1 MKKNNFLIIAILIAF
16 GMNAQNFQQ
25 ALQLIEPAKSINKK
39 ENAVFVAPKTGF
51 DEKSDRAA
59 TDTIP
64 GMYWNF
70 AGGFPADWTRA
81 DLSSNQ
87 IGGWQHTLLAPQ
99 GQFSTNIG
107 VLNSTSNENGYMI
120 LDGDFYNPGTP
131 PSEHD
136 MDAYMQTPVLDLS
149 SYQDVKLHFQYAFR
163 YCCDAS
169 EIEMNVRVS
178 TDGGTTFTNI
188 DFRDGLEVNRVSVN
202 AVNKN
207 INISN
212 IAGGQSNVVIRFH
225 VKGASHYFWMIDDV
239 AITEA
244 ADNDLV
250 LLRRFVDFYYE
261 DGGYY
266 TQLPYS
272 QLGEI
277 DFRGR
282 TYNNGVATQ
291 TGAKLNIAV
300 TKDGSE
306 IYNSSSSGASIG
318 RLDTTILSLTN
329 TFNPEGTGEY
339 SISFNLNQ
347 DQEDQIPTDNTLP
360 NATFSVG
367 DTICARDDGN
377 TESLVRYSTSN
388 YVGGDVDGSR
398 AVTRFDLPNEGSLK
412 SMSIFIFDDSLTVG
426 TSFKAVVYGLSDLGI
441 TLNPLLESDIV
452 DINTSADLNKWY
464 HIPFIT
470 DGVNEIIPEDGAS
483 YLVGI
488 EVFGVGATSGNRRVS
503 IGAER
508 RTQQPQRTTYVYITG
523 GNPGWGFTENGQPL
537 IRLNI
542 LDPTASVN
550 NINPNYF
557 SLGQNIPNPTSNET
571 RIEYFI
577 SEFTNVNL
585 SVIDIT
591 GKSVYAENLGNKA
604 QGKHQIN
611 LDLSDLS
618 NGIYFYTLRTKFGE
632 QTKRMVIAK

>member
-25 ALQLIEPAKSINKK
+25 ALQLIEPAKSIDKK

-70 AGGFPADWTRA
+70 EGGFPADWTRA

-87 IGGWQHTLLAPQ
+87 IGGWRHTLIAPQ

-107 VLNSTSNENGYMI
+107 VLNSTSNANGYMI

-131 PSEHD
+131 PSEHK

-149 SYQDVKLHFQYAFR
+149 DYQDVKLHFQYAFR
-163 YCCDAS
+163 YCCNAND
-169 EIEMNVRVS
+169 IEMNVGVS
-178 TDGGTTFTNI
+178 TDGGNTFTNI
-188 DFRDGLEVNRVSVN
+188 DFRDRLEVNRASVN
-202 AVNKN
+202 AINKN

-244 ADNDLV
+244 AENDVV
-250 LLRRFVDFYYE
+250 LLRRFVDFFYE
-261 DGGYY
+261 GGGYY

-282 TYNNGVATQ
+282 AYNNGVATQ
-291 TGAKLNIAV
+291 TGVKLNVAV
-300 TKDGSE
+300 EKDGSE
-306 IYNSSSSGASIG
+306 IYNSSSTGVSLAK
-318 RLDTTILSLTN
+318 LDTTIVSLTN
-329 TFNPEGTGEY
+329 TFIPEGTGEY
-339 SISFNLNQ
+339 SISFNLSQ
-347 DQEDQIPTDNTLP
+347 DQEDQIPADNTLP
-360 NATFSVG
+360 NATFSVV
-367 DTICARDDGN
+367 DTVCARDDGN
-377 TESLVRYSTSN
+377 ITSLIRYSTSS
-388 YVGGDVDGSR
+388 YEGGDVDGSR
-398 AVTRFDLPNEGSLK
+398 AVTRFDIPNEGALK
-412 SMSIFIFDDSLTVG
+412 SMSIFIFDDSLSVG
-426 TSFKAVVYGLSDLGI
+426 TSFKAVVFGLSDLGI
-441 TLNPLLESDIV
+441 TNAPILESDIV
-452 DINTSADLNKWY
+452 DINTSDDLNKWY

-470 DGVNEIIPEDGAS
+470 DGINELVFQEGAS
-483 YLVGI
+483 FLVGI
-488 EVFGVGATSGNRRVS
+488 EVFGVGATSGDRRVS

-508 RTQQPQRTTYVYITG
+508 RTQQPQRTTYVYVTG
-523 GNPGWGFTENGQPL
+523 GTPGWGFTENGQPL

-542 LDPTASVN
+542 LDPTTNVK
-550 NINPNYF
+550 NPDQNHF
-557 SLGQNIPNPTSNET
+557 KLGQNIPNPTSNET
-571 RIEYFI
+571 RIEYFL
-577 SEFTNVNL
+577 SDFTGVNL

-591 GKSVYAENLGNKA
+591 GKSVYSENLGNKP
-604 QGKHQIN
+604 QGKHQVN
-611 LDLSDLS
+611 LNLSDLS

-632 QTKRMVIAK
+632 QTKRMIIAK